1 MQQTLKNRLSA
12 KISALLVAILTLSSL
27 PLANNAKAVVVS
39 DIQFSATA
47 ATATEGNTL
56 MLTITSEAQG
66 NPSNSTANI
75 SYAISG
81 TANTSQDFVF
91 NNAPSV
97 TAGAIAFSGT
107 NLQIPLT
114 LVDDGDDAEGQ
125 ETVIVTITDV
135 QGSHVQ
141 LGANTTFT
149 VTINDNTGSPFINF
163 TSETSG
169 GLEDQAG
176 ILTVQLSR
184 ASAQDVTFQW
194 SADYPATTA
203 QSIETVLGGNTFPA
217 DFANAPIAP
226 IDVTILAGQLTA
238 TIDLGIQND
247 NLYELTETIEAG
259 ITGNI
264 TGAQF
269 GTALNHTYIIYDN
282 DTPSIQFTAAEASGD
297 ESAGTHQLTVSLS
310 NPSYL
315 DTEVTVETN
324 GASTAQAGD
333 LSVDGI
339 DWNLPNSMRM
349 IPAGQTSLP
358 VTITIKDD
366 TESEGNETAILTIP
380 SAPQEVTLGAT
391 LSYTYTI
398 IDNDTPAASGSY
410 GTAIPQSTASVGG
423 VPAGSVV
430 VTPVVTAPT
439 PVVTSPVPA
448 TSVESTSPTSG
459 QVLGEQINV
468 LHELITKLKFGSTND
483 EVKQLQTELQ
493 KLGFFPAKMN
503 TTRYYGVITRASIE
517 KYLNTKFEGISV
529 QDLAKMLKFG
539 QRNNAVKKL
548 QNELKAAGFFPM
560 NQTATG
566 FYGNITKQAVANYLA
581 R

>member
-1 MQQTLKNRLSA
+1 MQQTAKNRLSA

-27 PLANNAKAVVVS
+27 PLANNAKAVIVS
-39 DIQFSATA
+39 DIQFSATT

-56 MLTITSEAQG
+56 MLTITSET
-66 NPSNSTANI
+66 NTTANI
-75 SYAISG
+75 SYDISG
-81 TANTSQDFVF
+81 TASTSLDFVF

-107 NLQIPLT
+107 SLQIPLT
-114 LVDDGDDAEGQ
+114 LIDDGDDTEGQ
-125 ETVIVTITDV
+125 ETVIITLTDV

-149 VTINDNTGSPFINF
+149 VTVNDNTGLPFINF

-169 GLEDQAG
+169 GTEDQAG
-176 ILTVQLSR
+176 IITAQLSR

-203 QSIETVLGGNTFPA
+203 QTIETILGGNTFPV
-217 DFANAPIAP
+217 DFTNAPIAP
-226 IDVTILAGQLTA
+226 IDVIIPAGQLTA
-238 TIDLGIQND
+238 AIDLGIQND

-259 ITGNI
+259 ITGSL

-269 GTALNHTYIIYDN
+269 GTALHHTYIIYDN
-282 DTPSIQFTAAEASGD
+282 DTPSIQFTTTEASGD
-297 ESAGTHQLTVSLS
+297 ESVDTHQLTVSLS

-315 DTEVTVETN
+315 DTEITVETN

-333 LSVDGI
+333 LSVDGT
-339 DWNLPNSMRM
+339 DWNLPNSMRI

-366 TESEGNETAILTIP
+366 ADSEGNETAIITIP
-380 SAPQEVTLGAT
+380 SAPQGVNLGTT

-398 IDNDTPAASGSY
+398 IDNDTPATTGSY

-430 VTPVVTAPT
+430 VTPAVTTPAPT
-439 PVVTSPVPA
+439 PAPV
-448 TSVESTSPTSG
+448 TSVESTPVASG

-468 LHELITKLKFGSTND
+468 LHELIAKLKYGSTSD

-503 TTRYYGVITRASIE
+503 TTRYYGVITKAAVQR
-517 KYLNTKFEGISV
+517 YLDTKAAEISLH
-529 QDLAKMLKFG
+529 DLATMLKLG
-539 QRNNAVKKL
+539 QRGAAVKKL
-548 QNELKAAGFFPM
+548 QSELKTGGFFPM

-566 FYGNITKQAVANYLA
+566 YYGNLTKQAVANYLA
-581 R
+581 K